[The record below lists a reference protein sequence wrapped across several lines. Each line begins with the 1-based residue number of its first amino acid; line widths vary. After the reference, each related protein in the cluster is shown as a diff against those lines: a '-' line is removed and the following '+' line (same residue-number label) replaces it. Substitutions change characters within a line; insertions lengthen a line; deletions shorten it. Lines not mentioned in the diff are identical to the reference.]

1 MEEEITEYAKYQPQ
15 DLQTHFSVNY
25 LLKLEQ
31 RIIASMFGSKN
42 DYENIRSQC
51 YEEDFTFSDHQILF
65 KYLTMCDY
73 DDIRNIRAS
82 KNVKTVLMS
91 IFEEVGSSVCIEMM
105 FNAIK
110 SDTTSEEI
118 ECDIAELLIYSNE
131 KTIALLPF
139 EHAEEIRKIYIK
151 IVQKEGDF
159 TALYQRDR
167 LCKIWMSSY
176 RGFPPEFYDTY
187 METFENL
194 VPLLQD
200 IQNNSSSL
208 IPGESS
214 PFDSMWVIIK
224 KDIRSI
230 EAIEQLIQWADE
242 NVIDESIFPRTKE
255 QLTSQPMFELE
266 NLNLKEIPS
275 EILTLSIAFLN
286 IKDNQISKLPE
297 GEWYSY
303 FFWSFVA
310 CNNHLSTLP
319 QSFFEAKRIK
329 FLCLHGNRFES
340 LPEEFGNFTELLTLS
355 LSNNPIHTL
364 PDTLR
369 NLSELKTLD
378 LENTLI
384 DTLPEWIFEFA
395 NLYKFSCDDKHL
407 PFLLENPEFIKQFN
421 TINLFHSEYTI
432 DHNLIRS
439 CGLEIE
445 YEDWIDPNDIQNH
458 GCIMLKREVEEIE

>member
-1 MEEEITEYAKYQPQ
+1 VEEESPEYATYQP
-15 DLQTHFSVNY
+15 LELHTHFSVKY

-31 RIIASMFGSKN
+31 RIIASMFESEN

-51 YEEDFTFSDHQILF
+51 YEDDFTFSDHQILF

-82 KNVKTVLMS
+82 ENVKTVLMS
-91 IFEEVGSSVCIEMM
+91 IFEEVSSSVCIETMIK
-105 FNAIK
+105 AIE
-110 SDTTSEEI
+110 SDISEDL
-118 ECDIAELLIYSNE
+118 ECDIVELLIYSNE
-131 KTIALLPF
+131 KTIALLPL
-139 EHAEEIRKIYIK
+139 EEGEDIRKIYIK

-176 RGFPPEFYDTY
+176 KGFPTEYCDTY

-200 IQNNSSSL
+200 IQNNPSSL
-208 IPGESS
+208 IPGENS
-214 PFDSMWVIIK
+214 PFDSMWVIIN

-230 EAIEQLIQWADE
+230 EAIERLIQWADE
-242 NVIDESIFPRTKE
+242 NVIDESLFPRSKE
-255 QLTSQPMFELE
+255 LLSSHSMVELE
-266 NLNLKEIPS
+266 NLALKNIPA
-275 EILTLSIAFLN
+275 ELLSLFLVSLN
-286 IKDNQISKLPE
+286 IKNNQITELPE
-297 GEWYSY
+297 GHWHKYY
-303 FFWSFVA
+303 FWSLIA
-310 CNNHLSTLP
+310 CNNNMSTLP
-319 QSFFEAKRIK
+319 KTFFEAKRIK

-340 LPEEFGNFTELLTLS
+340 FPEEFGNFTELLTLS
-355 LSNNPIHTL
+355 LSNNPIRTL

-378 LENTLI
+378 LENTSI

-421 TINLFHSEYTI
+421 TINLFHSKYAI
-432 DHNLIRS
+432 DHDLIRS

-445 YEDWIDPNDIQNH
+445 YEDWIDPNDIQDH
-458 GCIMLKREVEEIE
+458 GCIMLKRAAEEIE